1 MWRSSARAGS
11 AARPSSILRRRDRN
25 HARAARR
32 LRVPCPSL
40 WQGRGPRRPQ
50 ARPRP
55 LGWNLALMNRP
66 EITLILARADTGV
79 IGAGGTMAWHLTA
92 DLRRFKQPTMRSA
105 ELRVGPE
112 RVIP

>member
-50 ARPRP
+50 ARPRH

-66 EITLILARADTGV
+66 EITLILARAANGV
-79 IGAGGTMAWHLTA
+79 IGAGGKLAWPPPA
-92 DLRRFKQPTMRSA
+92 DLRRFTQLTARQ
-105 ELRVGPE
+105 RV
-112 RVIP
+112 V